1 MQRIVVMN
9 SKGGCGKNTLATNLA
24 SWYASQGLG
33 TALIDHDP
41 QGSSSRWMKL
51 RPRDK
56 PEVHAVQAHKRQ
68 AVNQT
73 RAWALRIPPGT
84 ERVIIDAPA
93 GVGGDALRGFVRDV
107 DTILVPVLPSP
118 IDIHSATH
126 FIKDLLLI
134 GNTRTRGVRVGVVA
148 NRVRKQTLVY
158 KSLERFLHS
167 LNLPFITSLRD
178 TQNYVHAFER
188 GIGIHDMWDRRVEP
202 DKVNWVPL
210 ANWLENI
217 STTQAV
223 LRRHISR

>member
-1 MQRIVVMN
+1 MN
-9 SKGGCGKNTLATNLA
+9 SKGGCGKTTLATNIA
-24 SWYASQGLG
+24 SWYANQGFA
-33 TALIDHDP
+33 TALMDYDP
-41 QGSSSRWMKL
+41 QGSSARWIKL
-51 RPRDK
+51 RPQDK
-56 PEVHAVQAHKRQ
+56 PEVHAVQVCKKRQ

-93 GVGGDALRGFVRDV
+93 GVSGDALRGFVHDA
-107 DTILVPVLPSP
+107 DTILIPVLPSP

-134 GNTRTRGVRVGVVA
+134 GNTRSLGVRVGVVA
-148 NRVRKQTLVY
+148 NRVRKETLVY

-167 LNLPFITSLRD
+167 LNLPFIATLRD

-202 DKVNWVPL
+202 DRVNWLPL
-210 ANWLENI
+210 LNWLENV
-217 STTQAV
+217 STAQAV
-223 LRRHISR
+223 LRRHSSP